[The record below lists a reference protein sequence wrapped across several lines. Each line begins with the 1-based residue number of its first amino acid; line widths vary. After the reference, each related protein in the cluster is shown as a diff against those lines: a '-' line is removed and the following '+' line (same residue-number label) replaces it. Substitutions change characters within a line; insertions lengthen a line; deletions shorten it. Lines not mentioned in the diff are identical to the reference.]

1 MTAEICNPAIRAPTW
16 YGTMTTPM
24 MPMNSKPNGERR
36 YFGFTAQ
43 VVLLIS
49 MLCVRKHSPSTRNR
63 RTADNDQQRARFVA
77 LRPISAGNTPAG
89 ASAQDASNLLHSES
103 NSVRAAATVAAP
115 PSMVSTAPL
124 MYDAPGDSRKRE
136 PSRRFPS
143 AVPPFELAPSALPGC
158 NRHRHRLYRMLVLSP
173 SLPFRF

>member
-1 MTAEICNPAIRAPTW
+1 MTAEICNPSIRAPTW

-77 LRPISAGNTPAG
+77 QRPISAGILRPVQARRMQATA
-89 ASAQDASNLLHSES
+89 HSES

-115 PSMVSTAPL
+115 PSMLSTAPL
-124 MYDAPGDSRKRE
+124 MYDAPGDSRNAT
-136 PSRRFPS
+136 PS
-143 AVPPFELAPSALPGC
+143 AISLGCPALRIGTK
-158 NRHRHRLYRMLVLSP
+158 RVTRL
-173 SLPFRF
+173 